1 MTAAGTGVTRR
12 AAVLG
17 SPVAHSLS
25 PVLHR
30 AAYRAL
36 GLAGWSYD
44 AHDVPAADLSRFL
57 QGLDDSWAGLSLTMP
72 LKAAVLPLLDSVTPV
87 VETVGAA
94 NTVLLA
100 GGRRSG
106 DNTDVP
112 GMVTALAERGV
123 RRVSSVS
130 VLGGGATARAALAA
144 AASVSDRAS
153 VYSRTDQRAAA
164 LHATADLLG
173 LALDV
178 RPWDDAAEGLMAP
191 LVVNTTPLGAADV
204 LARSLPSTVGTLF
217 EVLYDPWPTPLA
229 AAWAQRGGEVVDG
242 LDLLVHQAVLQVG
255 LMTGAAV
262 DVPGLADLL
271 RAAGRRALRSQGTA

>member
-36 GLAGWSYD
+36 GLAGWTYD
-44 AHDVPAADLSRFL
+44 AHDVPAADLPRFL

-173 LALDV
+173 LAMDV
-178 RPWDDAAEGLMAP
+178 RPWDDAAEGLNAP

-229 AAWAQRGGEVVDG
+229 AAWAERGGEVVDG

-255 LMTGAAV
+255 LMTGASIEMA
-262 DVPGLADLL
+262 GLAALL
-271 RAAGRRALRSQGTA
+271 RAAGLQALHPA